1 MHRAAHSAAGSVA
14 LADPAR
20 HAADPNDD
28 DHAGLIARAHA
39 RSAGF
44 GLDTCHAPGYD
55 ALNAHALD
63 ELVDAS
69 RDLYRHALPVMET
82 LHAQIANTDS
92 MVLLTDSSGV
102 ILHSLGDGDFVAQA
116 RRVAL
121 APGVSWSEPSKGTN
135 AIGTALAEARPTI
148 IHASEHF
155 LHANHQLTCSCA
167 PIAGPMGEIL
177 GALDVSG
184 DHRGFHRHT
193 MALVRMSAQMIENH
207 LFANHFPQAVLVRFH
222 ARPEF
227 VGTLFE
233 GMAAFA
239 PDGTFLAANR
249 SGMFQLGLAPQ
260 ALALSSFAELFGQP
274 VRMAMQARATSA
286 GSLQVLTLPS
296 RVQVFARV
304 ELRASPVAVRQPVAD
319 DPLPPALAA
328 LDTGDATVAAV
339 LRRVRKV
346 SGRDI
351 PILVQG
357 RTGTGKEW
365 LARAIHAASPRGKG
379 PFVAVNCAAIPESL
393 IEAEL
398 FGYEEGAFTGARRR
412 GSEGKL
418 AQAHGGTL
426 FLDEI
431 GDMPLAQQVR
441 LMRVLQERA
450 VTPLGSARAV
460 PVDVRVVC
468 ATHRDLRAMIAAGTF
483 REDLY
488 YRINALAV
496 TLPALCERS
505 DLPVLVERILQRQRD
520 EGGTPSPLQVDAE
533 VLALLR
539 RHPWPGNIRQLAN
552 VLRTAAILAEGE
564 AEIGLEHLPEGF
576 EQECEGEAECLEEMP
591 AVTPATALPAAKAA
605 GRMREWEAGVI
616 RQALE
621 RHGGNVSLAARE
633 LGVSRNTIYRR
644 LREGLDGGPGSGH

>member
-1 MHRAAHSAAGSVA
+1 MHRAAHPAAPSDVA
-14 LADPAR
+14 RQAAHVDPAD
-20 HAADPNDD
+20 ADR
-28 DHAGLIARAHA
+28 AGLIARAHA
-39 RSAGF
+39 RSADF
-44 GLDTCHAPGYD
+44 GLDARHAPGFD
-55 ALNAHALD
+55 AVSPRALG

-102 ILHSLGDGDFVAQA
+102 ILHSLGDGDFVARA

-135 AIGTALAEARPTI
+135 AIGTALAEARPTL

-155 LHANHQLTCSCA
+155 LESNHQLTCSCA
-167 PIAGPMGEIL
+167 PIASPTGTLL

-207 LFANHFPQAVLVRFH
+207 LFANHFPDALLVRFH

-233 GMAAFA
+233 GMAAFS
-239 PDGTFLAANR
+239 PDGAFLAANR
-249 SGMFQLGLAPQ
+249 SGLFQLGLAPH
-260 ALALSSFAELFGQP
+260 ALAAAGFAGLFGQP
-274 VRMAMQARATSA
+274 VRVAMQARSGAA
-286 GSLQVLTLPS
+286 GSLQTLTLPS
-296 RVQVFARV
+296 RVQVFARI
-304 ELRASPVAVRQPVAD
+304 EYLAAPIAVRQPSAE

-328 LDTGDATVAAV
+328 LDTGDAAVAAV

-346 SGRDI
+346 SGRGI
-351 PILVQG
+351 TILVQG

-365 LARAIHAASPRGKG
+365 LARAIHAASPRAGG

-412 GSEGKL
+412 GSEGKVV
-418 AQAHGGTL
+418 QAHGGTL

-450 VTPLGSARAV
+450 VTPLGSARAL

-468 ATHRDLRAMIAAGTF
+468 ATHRDLRAMIADGAF

-496 TLPALCERS
+496 TLPPLCERS
-505 DLPVLVERILQRQRD
+505 DLPLLVDRILQRQGED
-520 EGGTPSPLQVDAE
+520 AGLPSPVHVDAQ

-564 AEIGLEHLPEGF
+564 AEIGVEHLPEGF
-576 EQECEGEAECLEEMP
+576 EQECGDEVERCDAAAPVQAP
-591 AVTPATALPAAKAA
+591 ASSKAS
-605 GRMREWEAGVI
+605 RMRDWEAGLI
-616 RQALE
+616 RQALA
-621 RHGGNVSLAARE
+621 RHGGNVSHAARE

-644 LREGLDGGPGSGH
+644 LREGLDGDEEAER

>member
-1 MHRAAHSAAGSVA
+1 MHRAAHPA
-14 LADPAR
+14 ADPAADLALSGVQR
-20 HAADPNDD
+20 HGAEAGANPDDTDRAA
-28 DHAGLIARAHA
+28 LIARAHA

-44 GLDTCHAPGYD
+44 GLDAGHAPGYE
-55 ALNAHALD
+55 ALAARALG

-102 ILHSLGDGDFVAQA
+102 ILHSLGDGDFVARA

-148 IHASEHF
+148 VHAGEHF
-155 LHANHQLTCSCA
+155 LQANHQLTCSCA
-167 PIAGPMGEIL
+167 PIAGPTGEIL

-207 LFANHFPQAVLVRFH
+207 LFANHFPEAVLVRFH

-233 GMAAFA
+233 GMAAFT
-239 PDGTFLAANR
+239 PDGAFLAANR
-249 SGMFQLGLAPQ
+249 SGLFQLGLAPH
-260 ALALSSFAELFGQP
+260 ALALSGFAELFGQP
-274 VRMAMQARATSA
+274 VRMAMQARAA
-286 GSLQVLTLPS
+286 GTLHVLTLPS
-296 RVQVFARV
+296 RVQVFARI
-304 ELRASPVAVRQPVAD
+304 EYRAVPVSVRQPLPD
-319 DPLPPALAA
+319 EPLPPALAA
-328 LDTGDATVAAV
+328 LDTGDAAVAAV

-357 RTGTGKEW
+357 RTGAGKEW
-365 LARAIHAASPRGKG
+365 LARAIHAASPRARG
-379 PFVAVNCAAIPESL
+379 PFVAVNCAAIPETL

-412 GSEGKL
+412 GCASKL

-450 VTPLGSARAV
+450 VTPLGASHAV

-468 ATHRDLRAMIAAGTF
+468 ATHRDLRAMIADGTF

-488 YRINALAV
+488 YRINALVV

-505 DLPVLVERILQRQRD
+505 DLPVLVERILQRQR
-520 EGGTPSPLQVDAE
+520 EEAGPGSPVQVSAQ
-533 VLALLR
+533 VLASLR
-539 RHPWPGNIRQLAN
+539 SHPWPGNIRQLAN

-564 AEIGLEHLPEGF
+564 AEIGCEHLPEGF
-576 EQECEGEAECLEEMP
+576 EQECGGPVEAAP
-591 AVTPATALPAAKAA
+591 SATAAAAPASRESH
-605 GRMREWEAGVI
+605 GRDLRGWEVGVI
-616 RQALE
+616 REALA
-621 RHGGNVSLAARE
+621 RHKGNVSHAARE

-644 LREGLDGGPGSGH
+644 LKDLGDT

>member
-1 MHRAAHSAAGSVA
+1 MHRAARSADHPAADAA
-14 LADPAR
+14 LKAVDPAD
-20 HAADPNDD
+20 ADR
-28 DHAGLIARAHA
+28 AGLIARSHA

-44 GLDTCHAPGYD
+44 GLDARHAPDFDIVGTR
-55 ALNAHALD
+55 ALG

-102 ILHSLGDGDFVAQA
+102 ILHSLGDGDFVARA

-121 APGVSWSEPSKGTN
+121 APGVSWAEPSKGTN

-155 LHANHQLTCSCA
+155 LQANHQLTCSCA
-167 PIAGPMGEIL
+167 PIAGPTGAIL

-207 LFANHFPQAVLVRFH
+207 LFANHFPEAVLVRFH
-222 ARPEF
+222 TRPEF

-233 GMAAFA
+233 GMAAFT
-239 PDGTFLAANR
+239 PDGAFLAANR
-249 SGMFQLGLAPQ
+249 SGLFQLGLAPQ
-260 ALALSSFAELFGQP
+260 ALALSGFAELFGQP
-274 VRMAMQARATSA
+274 VRVAMQARAASA
-286 GSLQVLTLPS
+286 GSLQVLALPS

-304 ELRASPVAVRQPVAD
+304 EYLAAPVTVRQPVAD

-328 LDTGDATVAAV
+328 LDTGDAAVAAV

-346 SGRDI
+346 CGRDI
-351 PILVQG
+351 PILIQG

-365 LARAIHAASPRGKG
+365 LARAIHAASPRGNG

-412 GSEGKL
+412 GCVGKL

-450 VTPLGSARAV
+450 VTPLGGARAV

-468 ATHRDLRAMIAAGTF
+468 ATHRDLRAMIGEGTF

-496 TLPALCERS
+496 TLPSLCERS
-505 DLPVLVERILQRQRD
+505 DLPVLVERILQRQRE
-520 EGGTPSPLQVDAE
+520 EGGAEIPLQVGAE

-564 AEIGLEHLPEGF
+564 VEIGCEHLPEGF
-576 EQECEGEAECLEEMP
+576 EQECDDGAQRCEETP
-591 AVTPATALPAAKAA
+591 AAQSAPATAAAA
-605 GRMREWEAGVI
+605 GRMRDWEAGVI
-616 RQALE
+616 RQALA

-644 LREGLDGGPGSGH
+644 LKEGLDDEPGSEG

>member
-1 MHRAAHSAAGSVA
+1 MHRAARSATHPA
-14 LADPAR
+14 ADPAL
-20 HAADPNDD
+20 HAVDPADPERG
-28 DHAGLIARAHA
+28 GLIARAHA

-44 GLDTCHAPGYD
+44 GLDAHHAPGYD
-55 ALNAHALD
+55 AIGARALG

-102 ILHSLGDGDFVAQA
+102 ILHSLGEGDFVTQA

-155 LHANHQLTCSCA
+155 LQANHQLTCSCA
-167 PIAGPMGEIL
+167 PIVGPTGEIL

-184 DHRGFHRHT
+184 DHRGFYRHT

-207 LFANHFPQAVLVRFH
+207 LFANHFPDAVLVRFH

-233 GMAAFA
+233 GMAAFS
-239 PDGTFLAANR
+239 PDGAFLAANR
-249 SGMFQLGLAPQ
+249 SGLFQLGLAPQ
-260 ALALSSFAELFGQP
+260 ALALSGFAELFGQP
-274 VRMAMQARATSA
+274 VRVAMQARATAA

-296 RVQVFARV
+296 RVQVFARL
-304 ELRASPVAVRQPVAD
+304 EYLATPVTVRQPLAE

-328 LDTGDATVAAV
+328 LDTGDAAVAAV

-365 LARAIHAASPRGKG
+365 LARAIHAASPRGNR

-450 VTPLGSARAV
+450 VTPLGGARAV

-468 ATHRDLRAMIAAGTF
+468 ATHRDLRAMIAEGSF

-505 DLPVLVERILQRQRD
+505 DLPVLVERILQRHRE
-520 EGGTPSPLQVDAE
+520 EGGTDSPLQVGAA
-533 VLALLR
+533 VLALLQ

-564 AEIGLEHLPEGF
+564 AEIGCEHLPEGF
-576 EQECEGEAECLEEMP
+576 EPECGEQAEARAEMP
-591 AVTPATALPAAKAA
+591 AAKSTPATAATAA
-605 GRMREWEAGVI
+605 GRMRDWEAGVI
-616 RQALE
+616 RQALA
-621 RHGGNVSLAARE
+621 RHGGNVSHAARE

-644 LREGLDGGPGSGH
+644 LKDGLDGEPGSER